1 MGRGWPKAGT
11 SWGSKRA
18 WGAQG
23 AWGTHRTWWSQGSR
37 GAHTSKAARG
47 SSLLPGNC
55 WGTRLHLRS
64 QGASVGRGRKVETA
78 TDRELCHLSSVHC
91 ELLLSTEDRKPWSSL
106 MTIDPVLDGDP
117 APLVVVP
124 LPHQGRVAG
133 ATGACSARLVRSS
146 TTKGRSQLQQEREVG
161 KRPRSLDGHPVRAC
175 VQRVIRW
182 TLCAADEADNSGRV
196 VAPHAVFHI
205 EGHIL
210 LSITGYH
217 SIMSGHVAGC

>member
-1 MGRGWPKAGT
+1 M
-11 SWGSKRA
+11 
-18 WGAQG
+18 
-23 AWGTHRTWWSQGSR
+23 
-37 GAHTSKAARG
+37 
-47 SSLLPGNC
+47 SSSP
-55 WGTRLHLRS
+55 
-64 QGASVGRGRKVETA
+64 
-78 TDRELCHLSSVHC
+78 
-91 ELLLSTEDRKPWSSL
+91 EDRKPWSSL
-106 MTIDPVLDGDP
+106 MTIDPVLNGDP

-146 TTKGRSQLQQEREVG
+146 TSKGRSQLQQERKVR
-161 KRPRSLDGHPVRAC
+161 KRPRSLDGHPVRAGKRGRCNRQNQQRLGIPC

-182 TLCAADEADNSGRV
+182 TLCAADEADDSRRV

>member
-1 MGRGWPKAGT
+1 MGRGWSKAGT

-23 AWGTHRTWWSQGSR
+23 AWRTHRTWWSQGSW

-47 SSLLPGNC
+47 SGLLPGNC

-64 QGASVGRGRKVETA
+64 QGASVGRGRKVETEIYVVSIICISSQGLNQPA

-91 ELLLSTEDRKPWSSL
+91 ELLLSTERSQQSIRVFLDFDLELFIRATSSRSSPEDRKPWSSL

-133 ATGACSARLVRSS
+133 TTGTGSARLVRSS
-146 TTKGRSQLQQEREVG
+146 ATKGRSQLQQER
-161 KRPRSLDGHPVRAC
+161 KVR
-175 VQRVIRW
+175 
-182 TLCAADEADNSGRV
+182 
-196 VAPHAVFHI
+196 
-205 EGHIL
+205 
-210 LSITGYH
+210 
-217 SIMSGHVAGC
+217 